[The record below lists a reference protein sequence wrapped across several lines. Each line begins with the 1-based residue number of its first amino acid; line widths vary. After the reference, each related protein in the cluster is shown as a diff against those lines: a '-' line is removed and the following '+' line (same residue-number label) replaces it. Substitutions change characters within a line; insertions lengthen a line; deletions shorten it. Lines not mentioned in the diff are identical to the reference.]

1 MSNLSELNS
10 LLAADAVLL
19 CGVSGSGKTRLA
31 KKLERAGFHRISIDG
46 LVDLRYGH
54 EFDNMSPELRKAAYN
69 EAHSAAAAELE
80 RLLSEGRKVV
90 IDGSMC
96 KRAKRDMMREVC
108 RRCGVEALTVF
119 LDATFETLSGR
130 LSGRRDSGPDDRTVS
145 TRELKTFLANFERPT
160 PDEHT
165 LIMLQQ

>member
-69 EAHSAAAAELE
+69 EAHSASAAELE

-96 KRAKRDMMREVC
+96 KRAKRD
-108 RRCGVEALTVF
+108 
-119 LDATFETLSGR
+119 ATFETLSGR

-145 TRELKTFLANFERPT
+145 TGELKTFLANFERPT